1 MKEQVDTLI
10 KAWYVVTMNET
21 RDIIRNGAVA
31 VKNGLIVEVGK
42 LADLE
47 RKFEAK
53 ETLGSDRFVL
63 TPGMINTHIHI
74 TGEPLT
80 RGYVPDDTPFEENVF
95 EWLCPL
101 YSVHTAEE
109 ERLSAKL
116 ASVEML
122 KSGTT
127 TFLEAG
133 TIRFLDDVFETLEE
147 VGIRGRLG
155 RWIWDLPPEPD
166 VYKQNTDESIN
177 LLQYQLEKYKDVAQG
192 RLGAWSTLV
201 GHTTC
206 SDPLWKAARELAT
219 EHDTGMSFHM
229 SPAKLDPDF
238 FISEFG
244 HRPMIHLDEL
254 GILKDDVVMTHCVQV
269 DDKEISVMANSGV
282 HVSHCPTTAL
292 KVSYGITQV
301 GKIPEMKMAGINVAI
316 GTDGNNASNYSDL
329 MRATYLVAGLFKD
342 SRQDP
347 QMFPAEIAY
356 EMATLGG
363 AKAMQLENEVGS
375 LEIGKKADL
384 VLHDTDRPEWRP
396 LLNVMNQL
404 VWSAD
409 GRGVHTVLVDGVK
422 VVEEGR
428 VTAFDEEKFY
438 ADCQNAGEAVV
449 QRSGLPDKS
458 KYPIFPIKLLLK
470 DKYESDKKIKNIKSP
485 ILIMHGE
492 VDKIVPFWMGKKM
505 FDLAN
510 EPKYSYFSKYDDH
523 MMEFNKDLVN
533 SISLFIKSLN

>member
-101 YSVHTAEE
+101 YSVYTAEE

-292 KVSYGITQV
+292 KVSYGITQI

-428 VTAFDEEKFY
+428 VTALDEEKFY

-458 KYPIFPIKLLLK
+458 KYPVL
-470 DKYESDKKIKNIKSP
+470 
-485 ILIMHGE
+485 
-492 VDKIVPFWMGKKM
+492 
-505 FDLAN
+505 
-510 EPKYSYFSKYDDH
+510 
-523 MMEFNKDLVN
+523 
-533 SISLFIKSLN
+533 